1 MSKEKSINLK
11 AIKKAQYFHWIWT
24 ATEQMQFSRNHDPIC
39 VNIKRDAFLE
49 IITSE
54 IILFIF
60 LIFLEESETVLMFF
74 YSSHSIRYTHKI
86 NLLCFNKHFVLW
98 ARRRRLRLR
107 LVDGDIL
114 FDLYQLI
121 QHPVLSVWKVINILG
136 FDDESAST
144 WNKNHSAIQ
153 EYERKN
159 EVGAT
164 FEY

>member
-60 LIFLEESETVLMFF
+60 LISLEESENVLMFF

-98 ARRRRLRLR
+98 ARRLR
-107 LVDGDIL
+107 LVDRDIL

-121 QHPVLSVWKVINILG
+121 QHPVLSVWKVLLMYSVLMMKALQHEKKTPSYSRIREKKWSRRYIQIL
-136 FDDESAST
+136 
-144 WNKNHSAIQ
+144 II
-153 EYERKN
+153 
-159 EVGAT
+159 
-164 FEY
+164 